1 MDRSPRPLSPEFAL
15 LAACTLLDDARLAEV
30 AAPLAQRP
38 GFDWDRFVA
47 LGVFHGV
54 EQVARLQLEHT
65 LPGAMPA
72 ARKAELQ
79 RDFVHSAALYAA
91 HTRMALTA
99 VTALERA
106 RIPVLVLKGA
116 ALAGQLYTPTPEVR
130 ASSDVDIL
138 VPPEQLEAA
147 DAALRQAGLHRSW
160 PEANP
165 PEAARAMFLRF
176 ANVFDYQGPISGET
190 VELHCRATLNP
201 HAMPVS
207 FAELDAAS
215 VEVETGY
222 GTVRTFGGPLQMHYL
237 CHHMLSQLPHRLKW
251 FGDIARAMR
260 LSGQRDVPAYVA
272 SNSGAL
278 PMESARL
285 TGELLR
291 SFELAIGEAASGKRE
306 QTRPS
311 RDFERIVRAMERGRQ
326 VSVKRTWSRVPLE
339 LRQLLFVM
347 RLVPGWRGKANEVL
361 LTIGDPRDAVSLRL
375 SPRFAVVYALAGPML
390 ALGRFLKRVKT
401 GAAPSS

>member
-1 MDRSPRPLSPEFAL
+1 LAGVAGLSEIPASLPSALIAWTVRWACGARLRERFDPEIDRRAHQVNVERLGAMPAQRRHHAGADRQVRDEMPVHYIDMDPVRARFVDGAHFLAEPGKVGREDRGRDQRFIHRALREALTPADSAGNHAWRCFPRRPSRPAAKGARRGATARLARTPGSADEGAVMDRSPRPLSPEFAL

-65 LPGAMPA
+65 LPGVMPA

-116 ALAGQLYTPTPEVR
+116 ALAGQLYAPTPEVR

-190 VELHCRATLNP
+190 VELHCRA
-201 HAMPVS
+201 S
-207 FAELDAAS
+207 
-215 VEVETGY
+215 
-222 GTVRTFGGPLQMHYL
+222 R
-237 CHHMLSQLPHRLKW
+237 
-251 FGDIARAMR
+251 GD
-260 LSGQRDVPAYVA
+260 
-272 SNSGAL
+272 
-278 PMESARL
+278 
-285 TGELLR
+285 
-291 SFELAIGEAASGKRE
+291 
-306 QTRPS
+306 
-311 RDFERIVRAMERGRQ
+311 
-326 VSVKRTWSRVPLE
+326 
-339 LRQLLFVM
+339 
-347 RLVPGWRGKANEVL
+347 
-361 LTIGDPRDAVSLRL
+361 
-375 SPRFAVVYALAGPML
+375 
-390 ALGRFLKRVKT
+390 
-401 GAAPSS
+401 